1 MSDEQEKDLEDR
13 LYEISNIIA
22 SATHKLEEI
31 PIEQWNEYEE
41 HLDDT
46 LKNLKRLNKGVESVI
61 WLINNPED
69 EEELS

>member
-1 MSDEQEKDLEDR
+1 MSDEPEKDLEDR
-13 LYEISNIIA
+13 LYEVSNIIA
-22 SATHKLEEI
+22 SAAHKLEEI

-46 LKNLKRLNKGVESVI
+46 LKNLKRLTKDVESVI

>member
-1 MSDEQEKDLEDR
+1 MSDEQERDLEDR
-13 LYEISNIIA
+13 LYEVSNIIA
-22 SATHKLEEI
+22 SAAHKLQEI

-46 LKNLKRLNKGVESVI
+46 LKNLKRLNKDVESVI

>member
-1 MSDEQEKDLEDR
+1 MNKKEDDLEDR
-13 LYEISNIIA
+13 LYEVSNIIA

-31 PIEQWNEYEE
+31 PIEQWNEYEQ

>member
-1 MSDEQEKDLEDR
+1 MAQEKDLEER
-13 LYEISNIIA
+13 LYEVSNIIA

-31 PIEQWNEYEE
+31 PIEQWDST
-41 HLDDT
+41 LDAA
-46 LKNLKRLNKGVESVI
+46 LKNLKRINKTVEMTI

>member
-1 MSDEQEKDLEDR
+1 MSDGQEKDLEDR
-13 LYEISNIIA
+13 LYEVSNIIA
-22 SATHKLEEI
+22 SAAHKLEEI

-46 LKNLKRLNKGVESVI
+46 LKNLKRLTKDVESVI

>member
-31 PIEQWNEYEE
+31 PIEQWNEYEG

-46 LKNLKRLNKGVESVI
+46 LKNLKRINKGVENVI
-61 WLINNPED
+61 WLIDNPED